1 MLYRFVAQIS
11 LDRRFHWRA
20 CSHRYGAAC
29 ADGFSKPATS
39 PARSTIDWKPWLV
52 NGVPRS
58 LINAFYEQYSSIYQ
72 FLESKREAAC
82 PLLSPK
88 ADIQERGGRNVSYRP
103 IADIAGRQQ
112 IPGQG

>member
-20 CSHRYGAAC
+20 CSHRHGAAC

-58 LINAFYEQYSSIYQ
+58 LINTFYEQYSSIYQ
-72 FLESKREAAC
+72 FLESKREVGRMSAFI
-82 PLLSPK
+82 PK
-88 ADIQERGGRNVSYRP
+88 SGHSRSVAVGMSAIDQ
-103 IADIAGRQQ
+103 
-112 IPGQG
+112 